1 MKLHSGEKPKN
12 ATNVTMS
19 LHLQF
24 EETFEEKNSGEKSN
38 RCNQCD
44 YASSQADNLRS
55 HLKTCIE
62 EKSNKCNK
70 CEFGCSD
77 PSSLRSHMKSQIN
90 ATSVTL
96 SLLRQAN

>member
-1 MKLHSGEKPKN
+1 MESLVRNPYCFHSSELVSGLRPTEIN

-55 HLKTCIE
+55 LLKTCIE
-62 EKSNKCNK
+62 EKSNKWNK

-77 PSSLRSHMKSQIN
+77 PSSLRSHMK
-90 ATSVTL
+90 
-96 SLLRQAN
+96 